1 MMFFKVKRK
10 TFLAQSQV
18 VFPSTREFP
27 RKIIDKERLADLL
40 TDGET
45 SESGPRSPRAGRDG
59 GETHGNEAT
68 RSGIDKGQS
77 LT

>member
-1 MMFFKVKRK
+1 MMILCTFMMFFAVKFP
-10 TFLAQSQV
+10 FLAESQV
-18 VFPSTREFP
+18 VSLPETREFP

-45 SESGPRSPRAGRDG
+45 SESGN
-59 GETHGNEAT
+59 HGNEAT
-68 RSGIDKGQS
+68 IRSIKDS